1 MQLTTKPD
9 RAAAVPAA
17 GSRRPASQT
26 PGKENHSVSARR
38 IRPVILSGGSGT
50 RLWPMSRAERP
61 KQLLPLLGK
70 GGAHGKSTRALRHE
84 ANVALR
90 KLSRDPDAL

>member
-1 MQLTTKPD
+1 MK
-9 RAAAVPAA
+9 RAKQHPPLPKVRNP
-17 GSRRPASQT
+17 
-26 PGKENHSVSARR
+26 VAR
-38 IRPVILSGGSGT
+38 S
-50 RLWPMSRAERP
+50 
-61 KQLLPLLGK
+61 PLLGK